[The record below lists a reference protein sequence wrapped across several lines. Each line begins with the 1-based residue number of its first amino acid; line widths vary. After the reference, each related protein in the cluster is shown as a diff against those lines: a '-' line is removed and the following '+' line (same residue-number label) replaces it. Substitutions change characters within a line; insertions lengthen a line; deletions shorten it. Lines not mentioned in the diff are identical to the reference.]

1 MIPVYG
7 VWWSDSRVNVGMTQA
22 KTQPGNGLGVQFMRF
37 KDKVGVITGSAR
49 GLGKT
54 IAEGLASEGAS
65 VVISDVDGNAARETA
80 KKIQSKFKTKT
91 ISFKTDVR
99 EIEDIQHTIKKAIQ
113 ELGKI
118 DILVNNAGICNRT
131 GVEDIT
137 RTEWD
142 NMLNINLRGAFF
154 CCQAVTPIMKTQKSG
169 AILNIASLAGQV
181 GGVAVGADYS
191 ASKAGVICLTKSF
204 AKALAPFGIRVNA
217 IAPCPIRT
225 AMIEEWPDDVKEM
238 FRKQIP
244 LGRFAET
251 EDVAEPALFLLS
263 DGARFITGE
272 TLNVNGG
279 ILMD

>member
-1 MIPVYG
+1 
-7 VWWSDSRVNVGMTQA
+7 
-22 KTQPGNGLGVQFMRF
+22 MRF
-37 KDKVGVITGSAR
+37 KDRVGVITGSAR

-54 IAEGLASEGAS
+54 IAEALASEGAS

-80 KKIQSKFKTKT
+80 KNIQSKFKISTV
-91 ISFKTDVR
+91 SFKTDVR
-99 EIEDIQHTIKKAIQ
+99 EIEDIQHMINTTLQ

-137 RTEWD
+137 GTDWD
-142 NMLNINLRGAFF
+142 NMININLRGAFF
-154 CCQAVTPIMKTQKSG
+154 CCQAVTPVMKTQKSG
-169 AILNIASLAGQV
+169 TILNIASLAGQV
-181 GGVAVGADYS
+181 GGVAVGAHYS
-191 ASKAGVICLTKSF
+191 ASKAGIICLTKSF

-217 IAPCPIRT
+217 IAPCPIHT